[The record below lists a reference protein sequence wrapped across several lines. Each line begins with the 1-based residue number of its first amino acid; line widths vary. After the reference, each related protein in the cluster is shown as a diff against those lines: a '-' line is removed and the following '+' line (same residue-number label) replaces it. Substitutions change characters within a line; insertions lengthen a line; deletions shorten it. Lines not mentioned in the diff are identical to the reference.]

1 VRGGS
6 EVDPPRGAGQ
16 LDALDLGQHLHAAL
30 HLPGLGRLVAEALD
44 EPLDLLDAPGLVARL
59 RLQQRVAR
67 LALDEVV
74 VIVARVD
81 REAGRRQLGDRGDH
95 AVQEVT
101 VVGDDDD
108 GARVA
113 GEEIL
118 QPGERLEVQ
127 MVRRLVEQQERGRQ
141 QQQAGQRRAH
151 PPAPRELGHRTRQL
165 VGTEAMLE
173 VAVARG
179 QRLGRRRGQRRRHVF
194 HVTLERPDVREA
206 GERFRQHR
214 ALAAGGGLLREVADG
229 GGARAAHAPHVGI
242 VETGEDA
249 AERRLAGAVGADEPD
264 PLPLRDAPRQIA
276 EEDLPAER
284 LGDRLDGDQRVIPCP
299 GQTRA

>member
-1 VRGGS
+1 M
-6 EVDPPRGAGQ
+6 
-16 LDALDLGQHLHAAL
+16 
-30 HLPGLGRLVAEALD
+30 
-44 EPLDLLDAPGLVARL
+44 
-59 RLQQRVAR
+59 
-67 LALDEVV
+67 
-74 VIVARVD
+74 
-81 REAGRRQLGDRGDH
+81 
-95 AVQEVT
+95 
-101 VVGDDDD
+101 GDDDD

-127 MVRRLVEQQERGRQ
+127 VVRRLVEQQERGRQ

-165 VGTEAMLE
+165 VGTEAEAGEDRLGLVLQPVAAERLEAMLE

-214 ALAAGGGLLREVADG
+214 ALAAGGGLLRKVADG